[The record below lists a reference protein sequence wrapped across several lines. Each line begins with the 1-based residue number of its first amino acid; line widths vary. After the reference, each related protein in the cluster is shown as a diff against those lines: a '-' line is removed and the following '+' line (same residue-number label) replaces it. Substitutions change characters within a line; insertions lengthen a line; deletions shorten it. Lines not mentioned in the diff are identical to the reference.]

1 MFTLLR
7 MNCVNGQIAKN
18 DIRCTQNNVIDRALD
33 IGKLFLGVTIFLSIY
48 GNVYCNIL
56 TYQQLNKLKR
66 VQDYRS
72 PSSFFHFLFYF
83 TMRRRL
89 NIHDFNSTVFLA
101 CLNNKDQNN
110 SIEIILAK

>member
-1 MFTLLR
+1 

-72 PSSFFHFLFYF
+72 MFFE
-83 TMRRRL
+83 
-89 NIHDFNSTVFLA
+89 S
-101 CLNNKDQNN
+101 
-110 SIEIILAK
+110 EINLRAFE